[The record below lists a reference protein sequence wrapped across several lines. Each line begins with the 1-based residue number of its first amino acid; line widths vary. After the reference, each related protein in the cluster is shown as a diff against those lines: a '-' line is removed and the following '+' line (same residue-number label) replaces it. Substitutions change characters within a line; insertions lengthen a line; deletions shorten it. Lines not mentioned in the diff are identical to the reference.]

1 MENRFDKQFYEFA
14 MLALLVL
21 VALERMSHQTAL
33 AQLIDGFLVL
43 MLMVIYIVGGHNF
56 KQKE

>member
-1 MENRFDKQFYEFA
+1 MGNQFDKEFYEFA

-21 VALERMSHQTAL
+21 VALERISHATAL

-43 MLMVIYIVGGHNF
+43 LMIVIYIVHDF
-56 KQKE
+56 KQKK

>member
-1 MENRFDKQFYEFA
+1 MGNQFDKEFYEFA
-14 MLALLVL
+14 MLALIVL
-21 VALERMSHQTAL
+21 VALERISHATAL

-43 MLMVIYIVGGHNF
+43 LLMVIYIVGGHNF